1 MSSFVY
7 AYARFTAWAFEKKEK
22 KNVPIQGFYLLLVK
36 LLNQNEKK
44 NIKCRK
50 LKLNYS
56 WECSVCVFVLKELM
70 WYNHGCSVANSLVR

>member
-7 AYARFTAWAFEKKEK
+7 AYARFTVWAFEKKKEK

-44 NIKCRK
+44 NI
-50 LKLNYS
+50 
-56 WECSVCVFVLKELM
+56 
-70 WYNHGCSVANSLVR
+70 